1 MEVCQLHGTLMISL
15 HVWTSAELRSILQ
28 NGRGRLPDPL
38 CTTSFLGFTF
48 AWKLKSDEWTLRAKW
63 HHSDTQSSIL
73 SQEPS
78 GCGVTTGVKTGV
90 KNNHHFFV
98 PKINLLFHSRF
109 CRGFVPFV
117 NSFWSIFSLFM
128 NHFLKNFPFCW
139 QIQSVYL
146 HFQVKRYQILT
157 VKIHQM
163 LAMRLGKLLNFQ
175 RQVPISIYL
184 HLRPRNWGGLP
195 WSIRDMFLPR
205 ATALN
210 AATSDRN
217 DNDWGNKNF
226 KGFNEWVWRNE

>member
-98 PKINLLFHSRF
+98 PKINFDFTPVFALAL
-109 CRGFVPFV
+109 
-117 NSFWSIFSLFM
+117 SLF
-128 NHFLKNFPFCW
+128 
-139 QIQSVYL
+139 
-146 HFQVKRYQILT
+146 
-157 VKIHQM
+157 
-163 LAMRLGKLLNFQ
+163 
-175 RQVPISIYL
+175 
-184 HLRPRNWGGLP
+184 
-195 WSIRDMFLPR
+195 
-205 ATALN
+205 N
-210 AATSDRN
+210 AALYHLSILSDPFLVFLWTISWRTFHFV
-217 DNDWGNKNF
+217 DK
-226 KGFNEWVWRNE
+226 FNLFIYISKWSATRF